1 MKIMIEACVYNRYK
15 DVVISIDGDGPILNI
30 LVSKKGKDNKIYVGD
45 GLTIDTDSIIKEAD
59 GGLFVRG

>member
-15 DVVISIDGDGPILNI
+15 DVVIYIDGDGPILNI

-59 GGLFVRG
+59 DGKG